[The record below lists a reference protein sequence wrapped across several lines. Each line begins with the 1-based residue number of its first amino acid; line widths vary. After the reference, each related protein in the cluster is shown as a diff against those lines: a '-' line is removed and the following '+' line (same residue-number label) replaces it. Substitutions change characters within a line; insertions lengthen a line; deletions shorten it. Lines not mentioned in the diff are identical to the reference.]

1 MARPKSED
9 KRNAI
14 LSAAARVIAEQGGS
28 ATTARIAKEA
38 RVAEGTLFTYFA
50 NKDDLLNQ
58 LYLDLKAEM
67 RDAMLRGYPAD
78 AGLRE
83 RACHAWNA
91 YLDWAIDNPA
101 GRRAIARLTLSER
114 ITEASRKA
122 GSDGFAP
129 ISAAIEEAAALGTLR
144 GYPAPFVGAI
154 MNSLAETTMDFVAHY
169 PADAERYRAAGFAA
183 FWSAIAG
190 G

>member
-28 ATTARIAKEA
+28 ATTARIAREA
-38 RVAEGTLFTYFA
+38 RVAEGTLFTYFT
-50 NKDDLLNQ
+50 NKDELLNQ
-58 LYLDLKAEM
+58 LYLELKAGL
-67 RDAMLRGYPAD
+67 RDAMLRDYPAD
-78 AGLRE
+78 ASLRE
-83 RACHAWNA
+83 RARHAWNA
-91 YLDWAIDNPA
+91 YVDWAIGQPA
-101 GRRAIARLTLSER
+101 ERRALARLTLSER
-114 ITEASRKA
+114 ITEASRNA

-129 ISAAIEEAAALGTLR
+129 ISTAIQEAAALGKLR
-144 GYPAPFVGAI
+144 DYPAPFVGAI
-154 MNSLAETTMDFVAHY
+154 MNSLAETTMDFVSHH
-169 PADAERYRAAGFAA
+169 PAEAERYRAAGFEA

>member
-14 LSAAARVIAEQGGS
+14 LAAAACVVAEQGDS
-28 ATTARIAKEA
+28 AATARIAKEA

-58 LYLDLKAEM
+58 LYLDLKAGLRE
-67 RDAMLRGYPAD
+67 AMLNGYPTD
-78 AGLRE
+78 ANLRE
-83 RACHAWNA
+83 RARHAWNG
-91 YLDWAIDNPA
+91 YLAWGSAHTA
-101 GRRAIARLTLSER
+101 ERRALARLTLSAR
-114 ITEASRKA
+114 ITEASRKT

-129 ISAAIEEAAALGTLR
+129 ISAAIQEAAALGKMR
-144 GYPAPFVGAI
+144 DYPGPFVGAI
-154 MNSLAETTMDFVAHY
+154 MNSLAETTVEFVLQH
-169 PADAERYRAAGFAA
+169 PADAERYRAAGFDA

-190 G
+190 S

>member
-1 MARPKSED
+1 MARPKSEH

-14 LSAAARVIAEQGGS
+14 LSAAACVIAEQGGS

-58 LYLDLKAEM
+58 LYLELKAGL
-67 RDAMLRGYPAD
+67 RNAMLHGYPLD
-78 AGLRE
+78 ASLRE
-83 RACHAWNA
+83 RAWHAWNA
-91 YLDWAIDNPA
+91 YLDWAIAHPA
-101 GRRAIARLTLSER
+101 ERRALARLTLSER
-114 ITEASRKA
+114 VTEASRKA
-122 GSDGFAP
+122 GNDGFAP
-129 ISAAIEEAAALGTLR
+129 ISAALQEAAALGKLR
-144 GYPAPFVGAI
+144 DHPVPFVGAI

-169 PADAERYRAAGFAA
+169 PAEAGRYRTAGFEA

>member
-14 LSAAARVIAEQGGS
+14 LSAAARVIAEQGDS
-28 ATTARIAKEA
+28 AATARIAKEA

-50 NKDDLLNQ
+50 NKDDLLNH
-58 LYLDLKAEM
+58 LYLELKAEL

-78 AGLRE
+78 ASLRE
-83 RACHAWNA
+83 RARHAWNA
-91 YLDWAIDNPA
+91 YVDWAIEHPA
-101 GRRAIARLTLSER
+101 ERRALARLTLSER
-114 ITEASRKA
+114 ITETNRKA

-129 ISAAIEEAAALGTLR
+129 ISAAIQEAAALGKLR
-144 GYPAPFVGAI
+144 DYPAPFVGAI
-154 MNSLAETTMDFVAHY
+154 MNSLAETTMDFVLHH
-169 PADAERYRAAGFAA
+169 PADAERYRMAGFEA

>member
-58 LYLDLKAEM
+58 LYLEMKAGL
-67 RDAMLRGYPAD
+67 RDAMLRGYPVD
-78 AGLRE
+78 ANLRE
-83 RACHAWNA
+83 RARHAWNA
-91 YLDWAIDNPA
+91 YLDWGIAHPA
-101 GRRAIARLTLSER
+101 ERRAVARLTLSER

-129 ISAAIEEAAALGTLR
+129 ISAAIQEAAALGRLR
-144 GYPAPFVGAI
+144 DYPAPFVGAI
-154 MNSLAETTMDFVAHY
+154 LNSLAETTMDFVAHY
-169 PADAERYRAAGFAA
+169 PLDAGRYRTAGFEA

>member
-1 MARPKSED
+1 MARPKSDD

-14 LSAAARVIAEQGGS
+14 LAAAARVIAEQGGS

-58 LYLDLKAEM
+58 LYLDLKSGL
-67 RDAMLRGYPAD
+67 RDVMLHGYPLNAP
-78 AGLRE
+78 LRE
-83 RACHAWNA
+83 RAHHAWNA
-91 YLDWAIDNPA
+91 YVDWGISRPA
-101 GRRAIARLTLSER
+101 ERRAMARLTLSER
-114 ITEASRKA
+114 ITDASRKT
-122 GSDGFAP
+122 GSDAFAP
-129 ISAAIEEAAALGTLR
+129 ISAAIQEAAALGKLR
-144 GYPAPFVGAI
+144 DYPAPFVGAI

-169 PADAERYRAAGFAA
+169 PDDADRYRAAGFEA
-183 FWSAIAG
+183 FWNAIAG